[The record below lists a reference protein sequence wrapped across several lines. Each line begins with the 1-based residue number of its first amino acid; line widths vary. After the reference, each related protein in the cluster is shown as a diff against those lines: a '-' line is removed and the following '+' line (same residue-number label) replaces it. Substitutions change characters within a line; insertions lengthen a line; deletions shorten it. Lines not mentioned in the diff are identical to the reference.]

1 MEMRVVVIDDAE
13 INVVLLCKL
22 LDKLNACTAIRF
34 TEPGRALDWCQKNTP
49 DLVFV
54 DYMMPEMHGVDFISR
69 FRQIPAC
76 LDIPILMITA
86 NDETAVRYEA
96 LEAGANDFLN
106 KPIDK
111 IEFLARTK
119 NMLAL
124 RKNQRLLENRAV
136 WLDSEVKK
144 ATAEIKLREKETI
157 LRLSRAADSRD
168 PETGAHI
175 LRMANYSRLIAT
187 NLGLSDEQQQMVLD
201 AAPMHDIGKVG
212 IPDHILLKP
221 GKLTPEEFA
230 IMKTYTLSSA
240 GVSSKHLVAL
250 GLLGQKIV
258 FAHGSFGGWKPFG
271 PTRKV
276 TRCVGNILYE
286 LDGEPALAVY
296 KRYLG
301 DYARE
306 LPGSG
311 LLFPFEMLSDAGE
324 SLGQIRTILGVDEE
338 QGSLVLAGVI
348 NPDGYLRLMHAHT
361 NDLVDGAE
369 TAAHATID
377 GVPPHQGQA
386 LGLLVSCVG
395 RKLVMG
401 GRVDEEV
408 EAVQDV
414 LGASTVLCGFY
425 SNGEICP
432 GYQLEACSLHNQTM
446 TITYLAEAV

>member
-1 MEMRVVVIDDAE
+1 MRIAQT
-13 INVVLLCKL
+13 VLVNLPEDLTKL
-22 LDKLNACTAIRF
+22 ADLTAIR
-34 TEPGRALDWCQKNTP
+34 PNLV
-49 DLVFV
+49 LVFGFTGHFAGNEL
-54 DYMMPEMHGVDFISR
+54 YPGLREYFPEAELVGCSTAGEIAPGGVINHGTVVTAIHLEYSSYCVATAEL
-69 FRQIPAC
+69 PA
-76 LDIPILMITA
+76 M
-86 NDETAVRYEA
+86 EQSF
-96 LEAGANDFLN
+96 EAGAV
-106 KPIDK
+106 
-111 IEFLARTK
+111 LARQ
-119 NMLAL
+119 LRQEAL
-124 RKNQRLLENRAV
+124 RAV
-136 WLDSEVKK
+136 IVFGQGVAINGSAMINGMVSELG
-144 ATAEIKLREKETI
+144 AQMPI
-157 LRLSRAADSRD
+157 
-168 PETGAHI
+168 TG
-175 LRMANYSRLIAT
+175 
-187 NLGLSDEQQQMVLD
+187 GLAGDD
-201 AAPMHDIGKVG
+201 GAFK
-212 IPDHILLKP
+212 
-221 GKLTPEEFA
+221 
-230 IMKTYTLSSA
+230 KTYTLSSA
-240 GVSSKHLVAL
+240 GISSQHLVAL